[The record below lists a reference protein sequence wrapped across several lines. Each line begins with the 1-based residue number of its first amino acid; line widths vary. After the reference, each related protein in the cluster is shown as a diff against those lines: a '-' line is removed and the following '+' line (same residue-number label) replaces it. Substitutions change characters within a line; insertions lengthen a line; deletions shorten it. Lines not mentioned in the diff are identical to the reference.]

1 MKEEVARELPS
12 AHHVDK
18 VCHDLKHL
26 IAVGLLL
33 SQPDE
38 REHLDEKETRRL
50 AMMRQQWE
58 QAADL
63 VSVLTEESG
72 ARFYHADLVAVCRE
86 CMATTLTSREL
97 TLEVDDGDHVVA
109 GDPVLLRRAVTNLV
123 SNACRATAATGR
135 VRIRVAS
142 EVSHSWVEVVD
153 DGPGFGQIAGG
164 TGLGLEIVR
173 AAVWASAGQLR
184 IETGPSSGTSVRMTF
199 PAALRSLP

>member
-1 MKEEVARELPS
+1 MKEEITREVPS
-12 AHHVDK
+12 THHVDK

-33 SQPDE
+33 SHPDD
-38 REHLDEKETRRL
+38 REYLDDNETRRL

-63 VSVLTEESG
+63 VSLLTEEAG
-72 ARFYHADLVAVCRE
+72 ARVHHADLVAVCRE
-86 CMATTLTSREL
+86 CVATTLTSREL
-97 TLEVDDGDHVVA
+97 TLEVDDGEHVVA

-153 DGPGFGQIAGG
+153 DGPGFGQMAGG

-173 AAVWASAGQLR
+173 AAVWASAGRLR

-199 PAALRSLP
+199 PAALRSL